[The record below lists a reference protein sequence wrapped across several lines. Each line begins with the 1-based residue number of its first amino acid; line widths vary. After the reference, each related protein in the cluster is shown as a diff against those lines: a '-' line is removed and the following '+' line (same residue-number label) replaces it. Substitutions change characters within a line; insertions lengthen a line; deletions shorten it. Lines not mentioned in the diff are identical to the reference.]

1 MKKYHRGFTLVEGLI
16 VMGIIGI
23 MVSMGLPWF
32 ITITKSSTMTST
44 VNNFLADMRFA
55 RSEALRRGGGVVMC
69 RSNAPEVATPKC
81 DGNTNATT
89 GWQTGW
95 IIFHDRDRDGK
106 FQATDTILRVQS
118 PITSMDSIIDPS
130 SSPSYSFTFSPTG
143 RLTVATAA
151 TLNFGGASFK
161 NYRNPDNIFN
171 LQRVVC
177 VAATGRA
184 RIAGDGT
191 ATCT

>member
-1 MKKYHRGFTLVEGLI
+1 
-16 VMGIIGI
+16 
-23 MVSMGLPWF
+23 
-32 ITITKSSTMTST
+32 
-44 VNNFLADMRFA
+44 
-55 RSEALRRGGGVVMC
+55 MC
-69 RSNAPEVATPKC
+69 RSNAPEAATPVC
-81 DGNTNATT
+81 NGNTNATT

-95 IIFHDRDRDGK
+95 IIFHDRNGNGT
-106 FQATDTILRVQS
+106 FQTTDTLLRVQS

-130 SSPSYSFTFSPTG
+130 NSPSYSFTFSPTG